1 MKYRILIL
9 LVIFVLSS
17 IRLNSQDNYLYFL
30 NNTDDATLAR
40 IKIIETAKKELLIS
54 YFIFDDDP
62 FGLVSLDVLLLQKE
76 LYPDLKIR
84 ILLDASANGIDK
96 SLLYYMEQ
104 HGIEIKEFHPL
115 PKLFVPWSKMS
126 IKNFFNALNNLNYR
140 MHDKMI
146 LADDD
151 MLIIGGRNIENS
163 YYGLNSK
170 NFHDRDLFFKSKPL
184 VADVREYFN
193 QLWNS
198 NHVQKITYYHGD
210 KKGKWRDKMVNKLIN
225 IRKYILS
232 KKSIYQK
239 LISAI
244 DPKTKGI
251 KFKKVKFLNSYDK
264 VKNKFNPEF
273 LSTSLYNLTINTKK
287 SFIIE
292 TPYLLPTIRFYKLLR
307 YFKSKGVKMQFVTN
321 SFCSTDA
328 MPVAAAYDNE
338 KPKLEELGVE
348 LYEYLGPDY
357 LHAKSAVFD
366 DSLALVGS
374 YNMDPRSAYINTELV
389 FVIDDKN
396 IAKEL
401 KRLITEDMENSIS
414 TKVISDNSFGGFY
427 DCDKSRKA
435 IMTYV
440 IFKFLTKFGWL
451 YNLF

>member
-1 MKYRILIL
+1 M
-9 LVIFVLSS
+9 
-17 IRLNSQDNYLYFL
+17 
-30 NNTDDATLAR
+30 
-40 IKIIETAKKELLIS
+40 
-54 YFIFDDDP
+54 
-62 FGLVSLDVLLLQKE
+62 
-76 LYPDLKIR
+76 
-84 ILLDASANGIDK
+84 
-96 SLLYYMEQ
+96 
-104 HGIEIKEFHPL
+104 
-115 PKLFVPWSKMS
+115 
-126 IKNFFNALNNLNYR
+126 
-140 MHDKMI
+140 
-146 LADDD
+146 
-151 MLIIGGRNIENS
+151 
-163 YYGLNSK
+163 
-170 NFHDRDLFFKSKPL
+170 
-184 VADVREYFN
+184 
-193 QLWNS
+193 
-198 NHVQKITYYHGD
+198 
-210 KKGKWRDKMVNKLIN
+210 
-225 IRKYILS
+225 S

-292 TPYLLPTIRFYKLLR
+292 TPYLLPTLRFYKLLR